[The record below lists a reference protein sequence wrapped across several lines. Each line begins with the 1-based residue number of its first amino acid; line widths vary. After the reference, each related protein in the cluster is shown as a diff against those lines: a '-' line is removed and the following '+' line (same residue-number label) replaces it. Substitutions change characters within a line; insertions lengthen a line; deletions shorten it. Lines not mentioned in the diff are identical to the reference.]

1 MANKALKGI
10 TIEIGGDTTKLDKAL
25 QNVNKK
31 AANLSSELGEVNRL
45 LKLDPGNADLL
56 AQKQQILADAVAN
69 TQDKLEALREAEKQ
83 VQAQFERGEVS
94 EEQYRA
100 LQREI
105 IATEQKLDSYTK
117 AAAETADELEKLG
130 AESDNAAEQVDD
142 VGDSADNAEESTRS
156 LGDAMNGPLVTGL
169 KAAAAAAGAVVT
181 ALVAAAEST
190 REYRTAMGKLNTAF
204 EDNGHT
210 AEAAT
215 ETYKELQSILGDTDQ
230 AVEASNHLAALT
242 DNEQELSEWTE
253 ICTGIFAKFGDS
265 LPIEGLTEAANE
277 TARTGTLTGGLT
289 DAINWAADAG
299 ETFGVTLK
307 KSTGFVKLSEK
318 ELKKLTKAQK
328 AEYEARKKQQDEI
341 DAYNKRIEEATS
353 AEEFFQI
360 ALEDCTDEQ
369 ERQKLITKTL
379 TKLYKG
385 AATEYKRTNK
395 TVIEANK
402 ANEEWNATLA
412 ELGEEMD
419 PLLTDIKKMGT
430 SLLQDAQAPLKKMI
444 DYVRNSVLPALT
456 SAGNWIASN
465 LPAIKAGL
473 AGVVA
478 SLVAFEVASIS
489 ATVAQNGL
497 KSAIMATT
505 AAQKIMDAA
514 TKATPW
520 GLVATAVAGVVTALG
535 LYAAANQ
542 EAAGNVDALTEEE
555 RELLEATNETAQAI
569 RDQAAAADKQ
579 AQDGMAYMGHIQSL
593 ADELYELAGAS
604 GVVKQKDKE
613 RAEFILGE
621 LNNALGTEFTM
632 VGNMISQYGSLK
644 DAVNAAMEAKKANIL
659 LDAYA
664 EAYAESIRKSNELLQ
679 NAALTQKDYESQL
692 AITKQAE
699 KEYTDML
706 EEASMRRAAAKTR
719 EEQQALAYYN
729 FTVENLQ
736 NAWEKEKGILSE
748 KETAWNE
755 SQALYQENVEAINSY
770 ELAQS
775 AVLQENYETAIAI
788 LSKKGTSYTN
798 FADDV
803 DDATADVLNTL
814 QKEAIDAGIK
824 AEQFKREFERGADGY
839 TKEMVDEAEKGYKDA
854 LDEFSSAYAD
864 AYDVGEDLGAGMA
877 AGSESKRGSLISKAK
892 SLVNGFIAAARKAA
906 DSHSPSRK
914 MIAFGE
920 DLGEGAEIGLENST
934 KGIVATAKDQMAR
947 IMKAYTEPQDV
958 PGQAVYRDIQ
968 RRTYQAQAQSYQATA
983 GSTAAKLDKILAAIE
998 RGQVLTIDGDQ
1009 LVGATADRLDT
1020 KLGQR
1025 RQLAARG
1032 AL

>member
-142 VGDSADNAEESTRS
+142 VGDSADNAEDSTRS

-169 KAAAAAAGAVVT
+169 KAAAAAAGAVAT

-190 REYRTAMGKLNTAF
+190 RDYRTAMGKLNTAF
-204 EDNGHT
+204 ETNGHT

-215 ETYKELQSILGDTDQ
+215 ETYKELQSILGDSDQ
-230 AVEASNHLAALT
+230 AVEAANHLAKLT
-242 DNEQELSEWTE
+242 DNTQDLQKWTD
-253 ICTGIFAKFGDS
+253 ICTGVYATFGDS

-277 TARTGTLTGGLT
+277 TAKVAKVTGPLA
-289 DAINWAADAG
+289 DAINWSTSSTEDWTDALGGNKKALAAF
-299 ETFGVTLK
+299 T
-307 KSTGFVKLSEK
+307 
-318 ELKKLTKAQK
+318 
-328 AEYEARKKQQDEI
+328 R
-341 DAYNKRIEEATS
+341 ATS
-353 AEEFFQI
+353 KGESAEDAFNE
-360 ALEDCTDEQ
+360 ALAACSTEQ
-369 ERQKLITKTL
+369 ERQKLITQTL

-412 ELGEEMD
+412 ELGAEMD

-430 SLLQDAQAPLKKMI
+430 SLLQDAHGPLKKLI
-444 DYVRNSVLPALT
+444 DFVRNSVLPAIT
-456 SAGNWIASN
+456 SAGDWIASN
-465 LPAIKAGL
+465 LPAIKSGL
-473 AGVVA
+473 AGVAA
-478 SLVAFEVASIS
+478 SLVAFELASK
-489 ATVAQNGL
+489 AAMVAQAGL
-497 KSAIMATT
+497 KGAIMATT

-520 GLVATAVAGVVTALG
+520 GLVATAITGVITALA
-535 LYAAANQ
+535 LYVDANK
-542 EAAGNVDALTEEE
+542 EAAENVDALTEEE
-555 RELLEATNETAQAI
+555 RELLEATNEAAQAFS
-569 RDQAAAADKQ
+569 DQMTAGNKN
-579 AQDGMAYMGHIQSL
+579 AQDGMAQLDHVQKL
-593 ADELYELAGAS
+593 ADELYDLAGAS
-604 GVVKQKDKE
+604 GVVKEKDKE

-621 LNNALGTEFTM
+621 LNTALGTEFEM
-632 VGNMISQYGSLK
+632 AGNMVSKYWELK
-644 DAVNAAMEAKKANIL
+644 DAITAAMEAKKANL
-659 LDAYA
+659 LLESYT
-664 EAYAESIRKSNELLQ
+664 EAYTTAIKEQDQLYTNMILKE
-679 NAALTQKDYESQL
+679 KDYQ
-692 AITKQAE
+692 AQKAMTKQAE
-699 KEYTDML
+699 KEYADAVEEFETRKGAARTVEDQRALAAYQLNLQSMYNAWQKEEGIL
-706 EEASMRRAAAKTR
+706 GEKEAAWKESAATYGEASTLIGQYEDAQTAVLNENYDKAIGI
-719 EEQQALAYYN
+719 LAN
-729 FTVENLQ
+729 
-736 NAWEKEKGILSE
+736 KEK
-748 KETAWNE
+748 AYND
-755 SQALYQENVEAINSY
+755 
-770 ELAQS
+770 
-775 AVLQENYETAIAI
+775 
-788 LSKKGTSYTN
+788 
-798 FADDV
+798 FAGEV

-814 QKEAIDAGIK
+814 KREADDAGVEAARLK
-824 AEQFKREFERGADGY
+824 KNYENGVKGY
-839 TKEMVDEAEKGYKDA
+839 TKEMVEEAEKGYKDA
-854 LDEFSSAYAD
+854 MAKFNRAYAD
-864 AYDVGEDLGAGMA
+864 AYGVGESLGSG
-877 AGSESKRGSLISKAK
+877 LISGLASKTAAIAAKAAN
-892 SLVNGFIAAARKAA
+892 SVTAAIAAARKAA

-914 MIAFGE
+914 MIALGE
-920 DLGEGAEIGLENST
+920 DLGEGAEIGMKNST
-934 KGIVATAKDQMAR
+934 KGIVATAKDQMAQ

-968 RRTYQAQAQSYQATA
+968 QRAYQAQAQSYQATA

-1009 LVGATADRLDT
+1009 LVGATADRLDN

>member
-31 AANLSSELGEVNRL
+31 ASNLSSELGEVNRL
-45 LKLDPGNADLL
+45 LKMDPGNADLL

-169 KAAAAAAGAVVT
+169 KAAAAAAGAVAT

-190 REYRTAMGKLNTAF
+190 RDYRTAMGKLNTAF
-204 EDNGHT
+204 ETNGHT

-215 ETYKELQSILGDTDQ
+215 ETYKELQSILGDSDQ
-230 AVEASNHLAALT
+230 AVEAANHLAKLT
-242 DNEQELSEWTE
+242 DNTQDLQKWTD
-253 ICTGIFAKFGDS
+253 ICTGVYATFGDS

-277 TARTGTLTGGLT
+277 TAKVAKVTGPLA
-289 DAINWAADAG
+289 DAINWSTSSTEDWTDALGGNKKALAA
-299 ETFGVTLK
+299 F
-307 KSTGFVKLSEK
+307 
-318 ELKKLTKAQK
+318 TKATSK
-328 AEYEARKKQQDEI
+328 GE
-341 DAYNKRIEEATS
+341 S
-353 AEEFFQI
+353 AEDAFNE
-360 ALEDCTDEQ
+360 ALAACSDEQ
-369 ERQKLITKTL
+369 ERQELIMEAM

-520 GLVATAVAGVVTALG
+520 GLVATAVAGVVTALA
-535 LYAAANQ
+535 LYADANKDAA
-542 EAAGNVDALTEEE
+542 ENVGALTTEE

-569 RDQAAAADKQ
+569 RDQAEAADKQ
-579 AQDGMAYMGHIQSL
+579 AQDGMAYMNHIQDL
-593 ADELYELAGAS
+593 ADELYDLAGAS
-604 GVVKQKDKE
+604 GVVKEKDKE

-621 LNNALGTEFTM
+621 LNTALGTEFEM
-632 VGNMISQYGSLK
+632 AGNMVSKYWELK
-644 DAVNAAMEAKKANIL
+644 DAITAAMEAKKANIL

-679 NAALTQKDYESQL
+679 NAALTQKDYEAQL

-736 NAWEKEKGILSE
+736 NAWEKEKGILAE

-839 TKEMVDEAEKGYKDA
+839 TKDMVDEAEKGYQKA
-854 LDEFSSAYAD
+854 LDEFASAYAD

-920 DLGEGAEIGLENST
+920 DLGEGAEIGLENKT
-934 KGIVATAKDQMAR
+934 KSIVATAKDQMAQLL
-947 IMKAYTEPQDV
+947 KAYAAPQDV

-968 RRTYQAQAQSYQATA
+968 QRTYQAQAHSYQATA

-1009 LVGATADRLDT
+1009 LVGATADRLDI

>member
-69 TQDKLEALREAEKQ
+69 TQDKLDALREAEKQ

-142 VGDSADNAEESTRS
+142 VGDSADNAEDSTRS

-169 KAAAAAAGAVVT
+169 KAAAAAAGAVAT

-190 REYRTAMGKLNTAF
+190 RDYRTAMGKLNTAF
-204 EDNGHT
+204 ETNGHT

-215 ETYKELQSILGDTDQ
+215 ETYKELQSILGDSDQ
-230 AVEASNHLAALT
+230 AVEAANHLAKLT
-242 DNEQELSEWTE
+242 DNTQDLQKWTD
-253 ICTGIFAKFGDS
+253 ICTGVYATFGDS

-277 TARTGTLTGGLT
+277 TAKVAKVTGPLA
-289 DAINWAADAG
+289 DAINWSTSSTEDWTDALGGNKKALAA
-299 ETFGVTLK
+299 F
-307 KSTGFVKLSEK
+307 
-318 ELKKLTKAQK
+318 TKATSK
-328 AEYEARKKQQDEI
+328 GE
-341 DAYNKRIEEATS
+341 S
-353 AEEFFQI
+353 AEDAFNE
-360 ALEDCTDEQ
+360 ALAACSTEQ
-369 ERQKLITKTL
+369 ERQKLITQTL

-412 ELGEEMD
+412 ELGAEMD

-430 SLLQDAQAPLKKMI
+430 SLLQDAHAPLKKVI
-444 DYVRNSVLPALT
+444 DYVRDTVLPALT
-456 SAGNWIASN
+456 SAGNWVASN

-497 KSAIMATT
+497 KGAIMATA

-520 GLVATAVAGVVTALG
+520 GLVATAVTGVITALA
-535 LYAAANQ
+535 LYVDANK
-542 EAAGNVDALTEEE
+542 EAEESVDALTEEE
-555 RELLEATNETAQAI
+555 RELLEATNEAAQAFS
-569 RDQAAAADKQ
+569 DQMTAGDKN
-579 AQDGMAYMGHIQSL
+579 AQDGMAQLDHVQKL
-593 ADELYELAGAS
+593 ADELYDLAGAS
-604 GVVKQKDKE
+604 GVVKEKDRE

-621 LNNALGTEFTM
+621 LNTALGTEFEM
-632 VGNMISQYGSLK
+632 VGNMVSGYWDLK
-644 DAVNAAMEAKKANIL
+644 ESITAAMEAKKANIL
-659 LDAYA
+659 LESYT
-664 EAYAESIRKSNELLQ
+664 EAYTTAIKEQDQLYTNMILKE
-679 NAALTQKDYESQL
+679 KDYQAQK

-699 KEYTDML
+699 KEYADAV
-706 EEASMRRAAAKTR
+706 EEFETRKAAARTAEDQR
-719 EEQQALAYYN
+719 ALAAYQL
-729 FTVENLQ
+729 NLQ
-736 NAWEKEKGILSE
+736 SMYNAWQKEEGILDE

-755 SQALYQENVEAINSY
+755 SAATYGEASTLIGQY
-770 ELAQS
+770 EDAQT
-775 AVLQENYETAIAI
+775 AVLNENYEKAIGI
-788 LSKKGTSYTN
+788 LANKENAYN
-798 FADDV
+798 DFADDV
-803 DDATADVLNTL
+803 DDATAEVLGTL
-814 QKEAIDAGIK
+814 KQEAIDAGLE
-824 AEQFKREFERGADGY
+824 AERTKSNFEKGVDGY

-892 SLVNGFIAAARKAA
+892 SLVNGFIAAARRAA

-934 KGIVATAKDQMAR
+934 KGIVATAKDQMAQ

-968 RRTYQAQAQSYQATA
+968 QRTYQAQAQSYQATA

-1009 LVGATADRLDT
+1009 LVGATADRIDN

>member
-69 TQDKLEALREAEKQ
+69 TQDKLDALREAEKQ

-142 VGDSADNAEESTRS
+142 VGDSADNAEDSTRS

-169 KAAAAAAGAVVT
+169 KAAAAAAGAVAT

-190 REYRTAMGKLNTAF
+190 RDYRTAMGKLNTAF
-204 EDNGHT
+204 ETNGHT

-215 ETYKELQSILGDTDQ
+215 ETYKELQSILGDSDQ
-230 AVEASNHLAALT
+230 AVEAANHLAKLT
-242 DNEQELSEWTE
+242 DNTQDLQKWTD
-253 ICTGIFAKFGDS
+253 ICTGVYATFGDS

-277 TARTGTLTGGLT
+277 TAKVAKVTGPLA
-289 DAINWAADAG
+289 DAINWSTSSTEDWTDALGGNKKALAA
-299 ETFGVTLK
+299 F
-307 KSTGFVKLSEK
+307 
-318 ELKKLTKAQK
+318 TKATSK
-328 AEYEARKKQQDEI
+328 GE
-341 DAYNKRIEEATS
+341 S
-353 AEEFFQI
+353 AEDAFNE
-360 ALEDCTDEQ
+360 ALAACSDEQ
-369 ERQKLITKTL
+369 ERQELIMEAM

-520 GLVATAVAGVVTALG
+520 GLVATAVAGVVTALA
-535 LYAAANQ
+535 LYADANKDAA
-542 EAAGNVDALTEEE
+542 ENVGALTTEE

-569 RDQAAAADKQ
+569 RDQAEAADKQ
-579 AQDGMAYMGHIQSL
+579 AQDGMAYMNHIQDL
-593 ADELYELAGAS
+593 ADELYDLAGAS
-604 GVVKQKDKE
+604 GVVKEKDKE

-621 LNNALGTEFTM
+621 LNTALGTEFEM
-632 VGNMISQYGSLK
+632 AGNMVSKYWELK
-644 DAVNAAMEAKKANIL
+644 DAITAAMEAKKANIL

-679 NAALTQKDYESQL
+679 NAALTQKDYEAQL

-736 NAWEKEKGILSE
+736 NAWEKEKGILAE

-920 DLGEGAEIGLENST
+920 DLGEGAEIGLENKT
-934 KGIVATAKDQMAR
+934 KSIVATAKDQMAQLL
-947 IMKAYTEPQDV
+947 KAYAAPQDV
-958 PGQAVYRDIQ
+958 PGQAVYRDVQQ
-968 RRTYQAQAQSYQATA
+968 RNYRTQAQSYQASM
-983 GSTAAKLDKILAAIE
+983 GDTAAKLDKILAAIE

-1009 LVGATADRLDT
+1009 LVGATADRIDN

>member
-25 QNVNKK
+25 QTVNKK
-31 AANLSSELGEVNRL
+31 ASNLSSELGEVNRL
-45 LKLDPGNADLL
+45 LKMDPGNADLL

-105 IATEQKLDSYTK
+105 IATEQKLDGYSK
-117 AAAETADELEKLG
+117 AAAETAEELERLG
-130 AESDNAAEQVDD
+130 AESDDAAEQVED
-142 VGDSADNAEESTRS
+142 VGESADDAERPTRE
-156 LGDAMNGPLVTGL
+156 LGDTLNGPLATGL

-190 REYRTAMGKLNTAF
+190 REYRTAMGKLDTAF
-204 EDNGHT
+204 ADNGHT
-210 AEAAT
+210 VEAAT
-215 ETYKELQSILGDTDQ
+215 DTYKELQSILGDTDQ

-318 ELKKLTKAQK
+318 ELKKLTKTQK
-328 AEYEARKKQQDEI
+328 TEYETRKKQQDEI

-385 AATEYKRTNK
+385 AATEYKCTNK

-430 SLLQDAQAPLKKMI
+430 SLLQDAQAPLKKVI

-520 GLVATAVAGVVTALG
+520 GLVATAVAGVVTALA
-535 LYAAANQ
+535 LYADANK
-542 EAAGNVDALTEEE
+542 EAAENVGALTTEE
-555 RELLEATNETAQAI
+555 RELLEATNEAAQAFS
-569 RDQAAAADKQ
+569 DQMTAGNKN
-579 AQDGMAYMGHIQSL
+579 AQDGMAQLDHVQKL
-593 ADELYELAGAS
+593 ADELYDLAGAS
-604 GVVKQKDKE
+604 GVVKEKDKE

-621 LNNALGTEFTM
+621 LNTALGTEFEM
-632 VGNMISQYGSLK
+632 VGNMVSGYWDLK
-644 DAVNAAMEAKKANIL
+644 ESITAAMEAKKANL
-659 LDAYA
+659 LLESYA
-664 EAYAESIRKSNELLQ
+664 EAYTTAIKEQDQLYTNMILKE
-679 NAALTQKDYESQL
+679 KDYQAQK

-699 KEYTDML
+699 KEYADAV
-706 EEASMRRAAAKTR
+706 EEFETRKGAARTVEDQR
-719 EEQQALAYYN
+719 ALAAYQL
-729 FTVENLQ
+729 NLQ
-736 NAWEKEKGILSE
+736 SMYNAWQKEEGILGE
-748 KETAWNE
+748 KKAAWNE
-755 SQALYQENVEAINSY
+755 SAATYGEASTLIGQY
-770 ELAQS
+770 EDAQT
-775 AVLQENYETAIAI
+775 AVLNENYEKAIGI
-788 LSKKGTSYTN
+788 LSNKENAYN
-798 FADDV
+798 DFADDV
-803 DDATADVLNTL
+803 DDATAEVLGTL
-814 QKEAIDAGIK
+814 KQEAINAGFE
-824 AEQFKREFERGADGY
+824 AERMKSNFEKGVDGY

-934 KGIVATAKDQMAR
+934 KGLVATAKDQMAQLL
-947 IMKAYTEPQDV
+947 KAYAAPQDG
-958 PGQAVYRDIQ
+958 PGPAVYRDIQ
-968 RRTYQAQAQSYQATA
+968 QRTYQAQAQSYQATA

-1009 LVGATADRLDT
+1009 LVGATADRLDN

>member
-31 AANLSSELGEVNRL
+31 ASNLSSELGEVNRL
-45 LKLDPGNADLL
+45 LKMDPGNADLL

-105 IATEQKLDSYTK
+105 IATEQKLDGYSK
-117 AAAETADELEKLG
+117 AAAETAEELERLG
-130 AESDNAAEQVDD
+130 AESDDAAEQVED
-142 VGDSADNAEESTRS
+142 VGESADDAERPTRE
-156 LGDAMNGPLVTGL
+156 LGDTLNGPLATGL
-169 KAAAAAAGAVVT
+169 KAAAAAAGAVAT

-190 REYRTAMGKLNTAF
+190 RDYRTAMGKLNTAF
-204 EDNGHT
+204 ETNGHT

-215 ETYKELQSILGDTDQ
+215 ETYKELQSILGDSDQ
-230 AVEASNHLAALT
+230 AVEAANHLAKLT
-242 DNEQELSEWTE
+242 DNTQDLQKWTD
-253 ICTGIFAKFGDS
+253 ICTGVYATFGDS

-277 TARTGTLTGGLT
+277 TAKVAKVTGPLA
-289 DAINWAADAG
+289 DAINWSTSSTEDWTDALGGNKKALAA
-299 ETFGVTLK
+299 F
-307 KSTGFVKLSEK
+307 
-318 ELKKLTKAQK
+318 TKATSK
-328 AEYEARKKQQDEI
+328 GE
-341 DAYNKRIEEATS
+341 S
-353 AEEFFQI
+353 AEDAFNE
-360 ALEDCTDEQ
+360 ALAACSTEQ
-369 ERQKLITKTL
+369 ERQKLITQTL

-430 SLLQDAQAPLKKMI
+430 SLLQDAQAPLKKVI

-520 GLVATAVAGVVTALG
+520 GLVATAVAGVVTALA
-535 LYAAANQ
+535 LYADANK
-542 EAAGNVDALTEEE
+542 EAAANVDALTSEE
-555 RELLEATNETAQAI
+555 RELLEATNETTQAF
-569 RDQAAAADKQ
+569 RDRHEAADKQ
-579 AQDGMAYMGHIQSL
+579 AQEDMTYMDHIQSL
-593 ADELYELAGAS
+593 ADELYDLAGAS

-621 LNNALGTEFTM
+621 LNTALGTEFEM
-632 VGNMISQYGSLK
+632 VGNMVSGYWDLK
-644 DAVNAAMEAKKANIL
+644 ESITAAMEAKKANL
-659 LDAYA
+659 LL
-664 EAYAESIRKSNELLQ
+664 EAYSEDYIASIKEQDQYYANMILKE
-679 NAALTQKDYESQL
+679 KDYQAQK

-699 KEYTDML
+699 KEYADAV
-706 EEASMRRAAAKTR
+706 EEFEMRKAAARTAEDQR
-719 EEQQALAYYN
+719 ALAAYGL
-729 FTVENLQ
+729 NLQ
-736 NAWEKEKGILSE
+736 SLHNAWQKEEGILGE
-748 KETAWNE
+748 KETAWKE
-755 SQALYQENVEAINSY
+755 SASTYGEASTLISQY
-770 ELAQS
+770 EDAQT
-775 AVLQENYETAIAI
+775 AVMQENYGKAVSI
-788 LSKKGTSYTN
+788 LAKKERAYDD
-798 FADDV
+798 FADEV
-803 DDATADVLNTL
+803 DDATADVLSTL
-814 QKEAIDAGIK
+814 KQEAINAGLE
-824 AEQFKREFERGADGY
+824 AERMKSNFEKGVDGY

-934 KGIVATAKDQMAR
+934 KGIVTTAKDQMAQL
-947 IMKAYTEPQDV
+947 MKAYTEPQDA
-958 PGQAVYRDIQ
+958 PGPAVYRSIQ
-968 RRTYQAQAQSYQATA
+968 RRTAQAQALTYQDAASGT
-983 GSTAAKLDKILAAIE
+983 GAKLDKILAAIE

-1009 LVGATADRLDT
+1009 LVGATADRIDN

>member
-31 AANLSSELGEVNRL
+31 ASNLSSELGEVNRL
-45 LKLDPGNADLL
+45 LKMDPGNADLL

-105 IATEQKLDSYTK
+105 IATEQKLDGYSK
-117 AAAETADELEKLG
+117 AAAETAEELERLG
-130 AESDNAAEQVDD
+130 AESDDAAEQVED
-142 VGDSADNAEESTRS
+142 VGESADDAERPTRE
-156 LGDAMNGPLVTGL
+156 LGDTLNGPLATGL

-181 ALVAAAEST
+181 ALAAAAEST
-190 REYRTAMGKLNTAF
+190 REYRTAMGKLDTAF

-210 AEAAT
+210 VEAAT
-215 ETYKELQSILGDTDQ
+215 DTYKELQSILGDTDQ

-253 ICTGIFAKFGDS
+253 ICTGVFAKFGDS

-341 DAYNKRIEEATS
+341 DAYNKRVEEATS

-360 ALEDCTDEQ
+360 ALEDCADEQ
-369 ERQKLITKTL
+369 ERQELITEAL

-412 ELGEEMD
+412 ELGAEMD

-430 SLLQDAQAPLKKMI
+430 SLLQDAHAPLKKVI
-444 DYVRNSVLPALT
+444 DYVRDTVLPALT
-456 SAGNWIASN
+456 SAGNWVASN

-520 GLVATAVAGVVTALG
+520 GLVATAVAGVVTALA
-535 LYAAANQ
+535 LYADSTK
-542 EAAGNVDALTEEE
+542 EAAANVDALTSEE
-555 RELLEATNETAQAI
+555 RELLEATDETTQAF
-569 RDQAAAADKQ
+569 RDRHEAADKQ
-579 AQDGMAYMGHIQSL
+579 AQEDMAYMAHIQSL
-593 ADELYELAGAS
+593 ADELYDLAGAS

-621 LNNALGTEFTM
+621 LNTALGTEFKM
-632 VGNMISQYGSLK
+632 VGNMVSGYRDLK
-644 DAVNAAMEAKKANIL
+644 ASITAAMEAKKANL
-659 LDAYA
+659 LL
-664 EAYAESIRKSNELLQ
+664 EAYSEDYVAAIKEVDQLYTNR
-679 NAALTQKDYESQL
+679 ALTEKDYRAQI

-699 KEYTDML
+699 KEYADAVEDAEKRKAAARTAEDQRAL
-706 EEASMRRAAAKTR
+706 AAYQLNLQNLYNAWQKEEGILGEKEAAWKESAATYEEASMLIGQYEDAQT
-719 EEQQALAYYN
+719 ALLN
-729 FTVENLQ
+729 ENYDKAIGILA
-736 NAWEKEKGILSE
+736 NKEK
-748 KETAWNE
+748 AYND
-755 SQALYQENVEAINSY
+755 
-770 ELAQS
+770 
-775 AVLQENYETAIAI
+775 
-788 LSKKGTSYTN
+788 
-798 FADDV
+798 FAGEV

-814 QKEAIDAGIK
+814 KREADDAGVE
-824 AEQFKREFERGADGY
+824 AKRLKLNFENGVEDY
-839 TKEMVDEAEKGYKDA
+839 TKGMVDEAEKGYKDA
-854 LDEFSSAYAD
+854 MAKFNRAYAD
-864 AYDVGEDLGAGMA
+864 AYGVGESLGSGLIRGLASKTA
-877 AGSESKRGSLISKAK
+877 A
-892 SLVNGFIAAARKAA
+892 IAAKAASSVTAAIASARRAA

-914 MIAFGE
+914 MIALGE

-934 KGIVATAKDQMAR
+934 KGLVATAKDQMAQLL
-947 IMKAYTEPQDV
+947 KAYAAPQDG
-958 PGQAVYRDIQ
+958 PGPAVYRDIQ
-968 RRTYQAQAQSYQATA
+968 QRTYQAQAQSYQATA

-1009 LVGATADRLDT
+1009 LVGATADRLDN